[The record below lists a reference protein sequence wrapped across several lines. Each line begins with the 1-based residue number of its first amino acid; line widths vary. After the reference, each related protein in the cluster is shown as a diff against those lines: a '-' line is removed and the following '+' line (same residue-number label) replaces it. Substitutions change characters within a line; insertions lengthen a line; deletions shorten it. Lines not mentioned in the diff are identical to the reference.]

1 MREDATGDAPRVRR
15 EMVKGW
21 FVKEGRRKRE
31 ERVFGNNW
39 SDDLTDLS

>member
-15 EMVKGW
+15 EMDEVW
-21 FVKEGRRKRE
+21 IVKERRRKRE